1 MKEFKAINAGEGAMI
16 HAQLL
21 EMTTLPQHQWLGVVV
36 QDHVLTLVPGERSAM
51 DIINV
56 IKDLK
61 ELQEA
66 LLKKIAD
73 ACGKCDRCEEREA
86 CELVDANTF
95 SPAIKISPELLR
107 DAGIDPGSKLI
118 CLPEDEEGV
127 LHITAADYRFDL
139 TDVPPDILQQLRERN
154 VCLDDLED
162 LLMSEDV
169 VKEVCDG
176 R

>member
-73 ACGKCDRCEEREA
+73 ACGM
-86 CELVDANTF
+86 T
-95 SPAIKISPELLR
+95 P
-107 DAGIDPGSKLI
+107 
-118 CLPEDEEGV
+118 LP
-127 LHITAADYRFDL
+127 TR
-139 TDVPPDILQQLRERN
+139 
-154 VCLDDLED
+154 
-162 LLMSEDV
+162 
-169 VKEVCDG
+169 
-176 R
+176 